1 MFFPFPNAISAT
13 LSNQA
18 TKFKFQLTGV
28 ALTKLDLNDDKTRIF
43 FLPNV
48 DFGEIPPFVCIKSV
62 YIRQFWPQIIRLLPL
77 LKQFSGNFINSLKA
91 HLNASIGLDCTFG
104 SGELFASPM
113 EFASCLRKMLEIFEL
128 CSPQFTFCVN
138 GHQRKQKDTL
148 TLIASTLELSSVQ
161 TSENVHFL
169 LPAINENC
177 SWNIPYS
184 YKNLSKEISD
194 LKVIS
199 EWLHQPYERGST
211 PPIEYVRSLTI
222 RSTEREHRLIS
233 ISEDDVVQLIDDL
246 KLVSFLFKF

>member
-1 MFFPFPNAISAT
+1 M
-13 LSNQA
+13 
-18 TKFKFQLTGV
+18 
-28 ALTKLDLNDDKTRIF
+28 
-43 FLPNV
+43 

-77 LKQFSGNFINSLKA
+77 LKQFSGNFITSLKF
-91 HLNASIGLDCTFG
+91 HLNASIGDCTFG

-113 EFASCLRKMLEIFEL
+113 EFVSCLRGMLELFEL

-138 GHQRKQKDTL
+138 RRQPQQKDTL

-169 LPAINENC
+169 LPAIDENC
-177 SWNIPYS
+177 SWNQPYS
-184 YKNLSKEISD
+184 YQNLSKEISD

-246 KLVSFLFKF
+246 KAVSFLFLF